1 VANGYGAKI
10 DAVLDAATGFTRE
23 DWARLALAALDQA
36 NVTTR
41 QLADADRYGRG
52 RIDNVLDELG
62 VA

>member
-1 VANGYGAKI
+1 M
-10 DAVLDAATGFTRE
+10 LDAATGFTRE